1 MLLIVN
7 LSMSRWSLTSEFID
21 DAEDGEL
28 SSTLS
33 YLLLVLLTLYRWS
46 AVTTSHVPDKVDS
59 KRNRR
64 NNRN

>member
-28 SSTLS
+28 SSAS
-33 YLLLVLLTLYRWS
+33 PDLLLVLLTLYDRQQCRL
-46 AVTTSHVPDKVDS
+46 HVSLIK
-59 KRNRR
+59 
-64 NNRN
+64 